1 MPSSCTQGRAHG
13 RRPDRTLQGLHGSRQ
28 EPGACPGPAL
38 SPLLARGIAPGIGA
52 YMRLPALQPLLLRP
66 VPRLQRPLKI
76 ESRFEARPPPG
87 R

>member
-1 MPSSCTQGRAHG
+1 MAW
-13 RRPDRTLQGLHGSRQ
+13 
-28 EPGACPGPAL
+28 
-38 SPLLARGIAPGIGA
+38 GIAPGIGA
-52 YMRLPALQPLLLRP
+52 YMRLPTLQPLLLRP

>member
-1 MPSSCTQGRAHG
+1 MDADRIVPCRDYMGAGRS
-13 RRPDRTLQGLHGSRQ
+13 RGLAR
-28 EPGACPGPAL
+28 GPAL